1 MSDAPKM
8 EGEAGCADGRTVAAT
23 KRVLSFLPSPS
34 PSLDG
39 MGSLTLFVFLVLS
52 LVLLVNAAD
61 LYKVLDR

>member
-1 MSDAPKM
+1 MAEAPKWK
-8 EGEAGCADGRTVAAT
+8 ERQDVRTGAALQPPN
-23 KRVLSFLPSPS
+23 VFFPSSRHRP

-52 LVLLVNAAD
+52 LVLLANAAD